1 MISRHRWLR
10 LSRLRKDVAV
20 RNRDPSK
27 GVELVLPESWGLRGL
42 LRAVPPC
49 STYRCVKSRGGCYA
63 AARLKKTALIATR
76 REPLCCSP
84 ASLHVILHLAS
95 EMAGAGAQTAGVDDE
110 VAG

>member
-10 LSRLRKDVAV
+10 LWCLRKEVAV
-20 RNRDPSK
+20 RNQDPSK

-49 STYRCVKSRGGCYA
+49 STDVFKSRGGCYA
-63 AARLKKTALIATR
+63 AARCKKTALIATR

-84 ASLHVILHLAS
+84 ASLHVILRLAS
-95 EMAGAGAQTAGVDDE
+95 EMAGAGAQTAGVGDE